1 MLKEDYQKQVEKLT
15 AMVDGGVDTCD
26 FLQVSGTYCIIS
38 GYQLSLFHA
47 ECTHNS
53 SVAVREEVFVCS
65 RLVCVCV
72 CLFAII
78 VCMFVQS

>member
-47 ECTHNS
+47 
-53 SVAVREEVFVCS
+53 
-65 RLVCVCV
+65 
-72 CLFAII
+72 
-78 VCMFVQS
+78 